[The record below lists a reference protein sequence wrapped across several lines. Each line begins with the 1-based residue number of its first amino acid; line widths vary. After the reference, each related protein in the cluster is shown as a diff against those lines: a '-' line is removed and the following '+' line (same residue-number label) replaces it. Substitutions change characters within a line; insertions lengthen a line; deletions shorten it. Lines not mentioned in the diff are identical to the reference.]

1 MERIINDPTLVVEDM
16 LQGFTKAY
24 PHLVAKTDNPRVL
37 KSARA
42 PVSNKVGIV
51 TGGGSGHK
59 PAFIGYIGKNLCDA
73 VAIGDGDHGI
83 NMSKGFAL
91 AKTRL
96 ADQTIS
102 VSDGLALIGKTLM
115 TEIGGAMGPIYG
127 TFFIQMS
134 LQAKNK
140 PAIDAGVFGAMVAAA
155 RKGVEDLGGA
165 KPRG

>member
-24 PHLVAKTDNPRVL
+24 PHLVEKTDNSRVL

-83 NMSKGFAL
+83 NMSKGFVL